1 MLRPLGGNFMK
12 VMGITD
18 LSTIDWPGKAATIIF
33 FFGCPLSCP
42 RCHNKNFIGELKDL
56 SRRQIIEII
65 KDNSKIVDAVIFSG
79 GEASQYAVDLSHIG
93 REAKSMGLLVGIETS
108 GIYPNNLN
116 TMLKSNALDK
126 VFLDIK
132 GPLYE
137 GSLLLKKRTGNT
149 IEDPALPIAR
159 SLTHIIEMGTSL
171 EIRMTVFP
179 DYPDEKEIEKTFRDI
194 GTIFSLNKQSI
205 EYRLLRGMPIDGD
218 FEPLSMQLLADI
230 AARVEEH
237 LQGDLDA
244 KISVG
249 SK

>member
-1 MLRPLGGNFMK
+1 MK

-18 LSTIDWPGKAATIIF
+18 LSTVDWYGKAATIIF

-56 SRRQIIEII
+56 SRKQIIDII

-79 GEASQYAVDLSHIG
+79 GEASQHAVDLSHIG
-93 REAKSMGLLVGIETS
+93 REAKSMGLMVGIETS

-116 TMLKSNALDK
+116 LMLESNALDK

-137 GSLLLKKRTGNT
+137 GGLLLKRRTGNT
-149 IEDPALPIAR
+149 IEHPALPIAQ
-159 SLTHIIEMGTSL
+159 SLTHIIRAGIPL
-171 EIRMTVFP
+171 ELRMTIFP
-179 DYPDEKEIEKTFRDI
+179 DYPDEEEIKKTFRDI
-194 GTIFSLNKQSI
+194 GTIFAINKRSI

-218 FEPLSMQLLADI
+218 FEPLSMQDLANI
-230 AARVEEH
+230 AARIEEH
-237 LQGDLDA
+237 WDLNA